1 MSTHRIYPFI
11 IFQFLSFFSLFLRQF
26 EQISDVLF
34 GERSR
39 LIPRGKN
46 ISDLHIIIHL
56 KRTRD
61 DLRAIQFL
69 ANHAAADRVSVE
81 TYKQVE
87 QGCPVPNNDFFSALQ
102 RAEDL
107 LRKIVGIVLPL
118 LVRETRIWGQIFQSD
133 HRLFC
138 QRIVLT
144 DEYMGLGPEQ
154 RCEFQSVLMQ
164 RFLNDRFIE

>member
-87 QGCPVPNNDFFSALQ
+87 QGCPVPNNDFFSASGLF
-102 RAEDL
+102 
-107 LRKIVGIVLPL
+107 LPMN
-118 LVRETRIWGQIFQSD
+118 TWGSARNSGVNFSP
-133 HRLFC
+133 FSC
-138 QRIVLT
+138 SA
-144 DEYMGLGPEQ
+144 
-154 RCEFQSVLMQ
+154 F
-164 RFLNDRFIE
+164 